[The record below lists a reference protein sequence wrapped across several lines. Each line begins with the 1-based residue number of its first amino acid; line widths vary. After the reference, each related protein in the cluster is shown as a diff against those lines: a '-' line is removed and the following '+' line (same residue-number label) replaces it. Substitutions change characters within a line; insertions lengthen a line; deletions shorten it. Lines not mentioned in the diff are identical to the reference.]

1 LLMQLRLQQ
10 MKQKWLLLNK
20 HKDSMK
26 RPRVTA
32 GPFSFSDYS
41 LNMRVIGLTGGI
53 GCGKSLAAQYFAEL
67 GALVIDADQ
76 LARAAIERGSDGFDE
91 VVALFG
97 DSILKDG
104 NIDRRALG
112 ELIFKDPK
120 AKAQLEN
127 IIHPF
132 VRREFEG
139 AVASL
144 KGDEVLVYEIPL
156 LVETKAHERFD
167 VVITVES
174 EMENRI
180 ARLRG
185 RGMHIS
191 EIEGRVAAQATREQR
206 IEVADFLI
214 ENDGTED
221 ELLRQVENIWDS
233 LHDNK

>member
-1 LLMQLRLQQ
+1 
-10 MKQKWLLLNK
+10 
-20 HKDSMK
+20 MK

-112 ELIFKDPK
+112 ELIFKDPI
-120 AKAQLEN
+120 AKTKLEN

-144 KGDEVLVYEIPL
+144 NGDQVLVYEIPL
-156 LVETKAHERFD
+156 LVETNAHEKFD
-167 VVITVES
+167 LVITVES

-180 ARLRG
+180 ARLLG

-191 EIEGRVAAQATREQR
+191 EIEGRIAAQATREQR

-214 ENDGTED
+214 ENDGSED

>member
-1 LLMQLRLQQ
+1 
-10 MKQKWLLLNK
+10 
-20 HKDSMK
+20 
-26 RPRVTA
+26 
-32 GPFSFSDYS
+32 
-41 LNMRVIGLTGGI
+41 MRVIGLTGGI
-53 GCGKSLAAQYFAEL
+53 GCGKSLAAKYFAEL

-91 VVALFG
+91 VVAIFG
-97 DSILKDG
+97 DGILKDG

-112 ELIFKDPK
+112 ELIFKDPTTK
-120 AKAQLEN
+120 AKLES
-127 IIHPF
+127 IVHPF
-132 VRREFEG
+132 VRREFEE
-139 AVASL
+139 AVATL
-144 KGDEVLVYEIPL
+144 KGDQVLVYEIPL
-156 LVETKAHERFD
+156 LVETKSHERFD

-174 EMENRI
+174 EMENRV

-191 EIEGRVAAQATREQR
+191 EIKGRIAAQASREQR

>member
-1 LLMQLRLQQ
+1 
-10 MKQKWLLLNK
+10 
-20 HKDSMK
+20 
-26 RPRVTA
+26 
-32 GPFSFSDYS
+32 
-41 LNMRVIGLTGGI
+41 MRVIGLTGGI
-53 GCGKSLAAQYFAEL
+53 GCGKSLVAQYFAEL

-91 VVALFG
+91 VLTLFS

-112 ELIFKDPK
+112 ELIFKDPI
-120 AKAQLEN
+120 AKTKLEN

-132 VRREFEG
+132 VRREFED

-144 KGDEVLVYEIPL
+144 KGDQVLVYEIPL
-156 LVETKAHERFD
+156 LVETGAQERFD

-180 ARLRG
+180 SRLRG

-191 EIEGRVAAQATREQR
+191 EIEGRIAAQATREQR

-214 ENDGTED
+214 ENDGSED

-233 LHDNK
+233 LHENK

>member
-1 LLMQLRLQQ
+1 
-10 MKQKWLLLNK
+10 
-20 HKDSMK
+20 
-26 RPRVTA
+26 
-32 GPFSFSDYS
+32 
-41 LNMRVIGLTGGI
+41 MRVIGLTGGI

-91 VVALFG
+91 VVAIFG
-97 DSILKDG
+97 DGILKDG

-112 ELIFKDPK
+112 EIVFKDPS

-132 VRREFEG
+132 VRREFEE

-144 KGDEVLVYEIPL
+144 KGDQVLVYEIPL

-174 EMENRI
+174 ELENRI

-191 EIEGRVAAQATREQR
+191 EIEGRIAAQATREER

-233 LHDNK
+233 LHDN

>member
-1 LLMQLRLQQ
+1 
-10 MKQKWLLLNK
+10 
-20 HKDSMK
+20 MK

-76 LARAAIERGSDGFDE
+76 LARAAIERGTDGFDE

-112 ELIFKDPK
+112 ELIFRDPT
-120 AKAQLEN
+120 AKTQLEN

-132 VRREFEG
+132 VRREFEE

-144 KGDEVLVYEIPL
+144 KGDQILVYEIPL
-156 LVETKAHERFD
+156 LVETGAQGRFD

-174 EMENRI
+174 EMENRV

-214 ENDGTED
+214 ENDGSED

-233 LHDNK
+233 LHDN

>member
-1 LLMQLRLQQ
+1 
-10 MKQKWLLLNK
+10 
-20 HKDSMK
+20 
-26 RPRVTA
+26 
-32 GPFSFSDYS
+32 
-41 LNMRVIGLTGGI
+41 MRVIGLTGGI

-91 VVALFG
+91 VVTLFG
-97 DSILKDG
+97 DSILNDG
-104 NIDRRALG
+104 NIDRRVLG
-112 ELIFKDPK
+112 ELIFKDTK
-120 AKAQLEN
+120 AKSQLEN

-144 KGDEVLVYEIPL
+144 KGDQTLVYEIPL
-156 LVETKAHERFD
+156 LVETKAYERFD

-191 EIEGRVAAQATREQR
+191 EIEGRIAAQATREQR

>member
-1 LLMQLRLQQ
+1 
-10 MKQKWLLLNK
+10 
-20 HKDSMK
+20 MK

-112 ELIFKDPK
+112 ELIFKDPI
-120 AKAQLEN
+120 AKTKLEN

-132 VRREFEG
+132 VRREFEE

-144 KGDEVLVYEIPL
+144 KGDQVLVYEIPL
-156 LVETKAHERFD
+156 LVETNAHEKFD

-214 ENDGTED
+214 ENDGSED
-221 ELLRQVENIWDS
+221 ELLRRVENIWDS

>member
-1 LLMQLRLQQ
+1 
-10 MKQKWLLLNK
+10 
-20 HKDSMK
+20 
-26 RPRVTA
+26 
-32 GPFSFSDYS
+32 
-41 LNMRVIGLTGGI
+41 MRVIALTGGI

-76 LARAAIERGSDGFDE
+76 LARAAIERGSAGFDE
-91 VVALFG
+91 VVTLFG

-112 ELIFKDPK
+112 EIIFKDPK
-120 AKAQLEN
+120 AKIALEN

-132 VRREFEG
+132 VRKEFEE

-144 KGDEVLVYEIPL
+144 KGDQVLVYEIPL
-156 LVETKAHERFD
+156 LFETNAHERFD
-167 VVITVES
+167 LVITVES
-174 EMENRI
+174 EMENRV

-191 EIEGRVAAQATREQR
+191 EIEGRIAAQATREQR
-206 IEVADFLI
+206 IGIADFLI

-233 LHDNK
+233 LHDSK

>member
-1 LLMQLRLQQ
+1 
-10 MKQKWLLLNK
+10 
-20 HKDSMK
+20 MK
-26 RPRVTA
+26 RPRITA
-32 GPFSFSDYS
+32 GPFSFSEYS
-41 LNMRVIGLTGGI
+41 LSMRVIGLTGGI

-104 NIDRRALG
+104 NIDRRVLG
-112 ELIFKDPK
+112 ELIFKDPISK
-120 AKAQLEN
+120 TKLEN

-132 VRREFEG
+132 VRREFEK

-144 KGDEVLVYEIPL
+144 KGDQVLVYEIPL
-156 LVETKAHERFD
+156 LVETGAHARFD

-214 ENDGTED
+214 ENDGSED

>member
-1 LLMQLRLQQ
+1 
-10 MKQKWLLLNK
+10 
-20 HKDSMK
+20 
-26 RPRVTA
+26 
-32 GPFSFSDYS
+32 
-41 LNMRVIGLTGGI
+41 MRVIALTGGI

-120 AKAQLEN
+120 ARAALEG

-132 VRREFEG
+132 VRREFEE

-144 KGDEVLVYEIPL
+144 KGDDVLVYEIPL
-156 LVETKAHERFD
+156 LFESKSQDRFD
-167 VVITVES
+167 LVITVES
-174 EMENRI
+174 ELENRI
-180 ARLRG
+180 ARLRD

-191 EIEGRVAAQATREQR
+191 EIEGRIAAQATREQR
-206 IEVADFLI
+206 TEIADFLI
-214 ENDGTED
+214 ENDGSED

-233 LHDNK
+233 LQDN

>member
-1 LLMQLRLQQ
+1 MPCARFWAKHRGLCLLPGPLALGFIQILKVLV
-10 MKQKWLLLNK
+10 
-20 HKDSMK
+20 SE
-26 RPRVTA
+26 VTLIA
-32 GPFSFSDYS
+32 GVQVVTSG
-41 LNMRVIGLTGGI
+41 NRQ
-53 GCGKSLAAQYFAEL
+53 AAQYFAEL

-112 ELIFKDPK
+112 DLIFKDPISK
-120 AKAQLEN
+120 TKLEN

-132 VRREFEG
+132 VRREFEE

-144 KGDEVLVYEIPL
+144 KGDQVLVYEIPL
-156 LVETKAHERFD
+156 LVETNAHEKFD
-167 VVITVES
+167 LVITVES

-214 ENDGTED
+214 ENDGSED

>member
-1 LLMQLRLQQ
+1 
-10 MKQKWLLLNK
+10 
-20 HKDSMK
+20 MK

-41 LNMRVIGLTGGI
+41 LSMRVIGLTGGI

-112 ELIFKDPK
+112 ELIFKEPI
-120 AKAQLEN
+120 AKTKLEN

-132 VRREFEG
+132 VRREFEE

-144 KGDEVLVYEIPL
+144 KGDQVLVYEIPL
-156 LVETKAHERFD
+156 LVETNAHEKFD

-214 ENDGTED
+214 ENDGSED

>member
-1 LLMQLRLQQ
+1 
-10 MKQKWLLLNK
+10 
-20 HKDSMK
+20 MK

-41 LNMRVIGLTGGI
+41 LSMRVIGLTGGI

-67 GALVIDADQ
+67 GALVVDADQ
-76 LARAAIERGSDGFDE
+76 FARAAIERGSDGFDE
-91 VVALFG
+91 VVTMFG
-97 DSILKDG
+97 DGILKDG

-112 ELIFKDPK
+112 DLIFKDPA
-120 AKAQLEN
+120 AKKQLEN
-127 IIHPF
+127 IVHPF
-132 VRREFEG
+132 VRREFEEV
-139 AVASL
+139 VASL
-144 KGDEVLVYEIPL
+144 KGDQVLVYEIPL
-156 LVETKAHERFD
+156 LVETKAHEKFD

-185 RGMHIS
+185 RGMQIS
-191 EIEGRVAAQATREQR
+191 EIEGRIAAQATREQR

-214 ENDGTED
+214 ENDGSED

-233 LHDNK
+233 LHDN

>member
-1 LLMQLRLQQ
+1 
-10 MKQKWLLLNK
+10 
-20 HKDSMK
+20 
-26 RPRVTA
+26 
-32 GPFSFSDYS
+32 
-41 LNMRVIGLTGGI
+41 MRVIGLTGGI

-91 VVALFG
+91 VVAIFG

-120 AKAQLEN
+120 AKEQLEN
-127 IIHPF
+127 IVHPF
-132 VRREFEG
+132 VRREFEE

-144 KGDEVLVYEIPL
+144 KGDQVLVYEIPL

-185 RGMHIS
+185 RGMHMS
-191 EIEGRVAAQATREQR
+191 EIEGRIAAQATREQR

-214 ENDGTED
+214 ENDGSED

>member
-1 LLMQLRLQQ
+1 
-10 MKQKWLLLNK
+10 
-20 HKDSMK
+20 
-26 RPRVTA
+26 
-32 GPFSFSDYS
+32 
-41 LNMRVIGLTGGI
+41 MRVIALTGGI

-76 LARAAIERGSDGFDE
+76 LARAAIERGSAGFDE
-91 VVALFG
+91 VVTLFG

-112 ELIFKDPK
+112 EIIFKDPK
-120 AKAQLEN
+120 AKVALEN
-127 IIHPF
+127 IIHPL
-132 VRREFEG
+132 VRKEFEE

-144 KGDEVLVYEIPL
+144 KGDQVLVYEIPL
-156 LVETKAHERFD
+156 LFETNAHERFD
-167 VVITVES
+167 LVLTVES
-174 EMENRI
+174 EMENRV

-191 EIEGRVAAQATREQR
+191 EIEGRIAAQATREQR
-206 IEVADFLI
+206 IGIADFLV

-233 LHDNK
+233 LHDSK

>member
-1 LLMQLRLQQ
+1 
-10 MKQKWLLLNK
+10 
-20 HKDSMK
+20 
-26 RPRVTA
+26 
-32 GPFSFSDYS
+32 
-41 LNMRVIGLTGGI
+41 MRVIGLTGGI

-67 GALVIDADQ
+67 GAIVIDADQ
-76 LARAAIERGSDGFDE
+76 LARAAIERGTDGFDE
-91 VVALFG
+91 VLALFG

-112 ELIFKDPK
+112 ELIFKDAT
-120 AKAQLEN
+120 AKKQLES

-132 VRREFEG
+132 VRREFEE

-144 KGDEVLVYEIPL
+144 KGDQVLVYEIPL
-156 LVETKAHERFD
+156 LVETGAQERFD

-174 EMENRI
+174 EMENRV

-206 IEVADFLI
+206 IAVADFLI
-214 ENDGTED
+214 ENDGSED